1 VTPRLIL
8 TPAISLV
15 LALVTANARAAGED
29 GAYGRLA
36 ADLGLELGAG
46 PALGEGGPSLLVEA
60 AAVYLATAGGYARY
74 IDTLGSQG
82 AIASRSIAAG
92 VWMRP
97 LFLARFA
104 SNYEHGPARLDLL
117 LDSLGLGLG
126 VFWTAPQTSGFERDP
141 GLELSLGLDLPVLAS
156 ATGPFLGL
164 RGALR
169 LRPRDLTGPRDLL
182 ASGAFVALTF
192 AWHHLVGPSVVDA
205 GDTRAR

>member
-1 VTPRLIL
+1 MPRLAM
-8 TPAISLV
+8 TPAAF
-15 LALVTANARAAGED
+15 LALSLISTSARAAGED

-36 ADLGLELGAG
+36 ADLALELAAG
-46 PALGEGGPSLLVEA
+46 PAFAEGGPSLLVEA

-74 IDTLGSQG
+74 IDGLGSPG
-82 AIASRSIAAG
+82 PIASRSIAAG

-104 SNYEHGPARLDLL
+104 SNHERGPARLDLL

-126 VFWTAPQTSGFERDP
+126 AFWAAPQTSGLARDP
-141 GLELSLGLDLPVLAS
+141 GLELSFGLDLPIVAS
-156 ATGPFLGL
+156 ATGPFIGL

-169 LRPRDLTGPRDLL
+169 LRPRDLTAESRDLL

-192 AWHHLVGPSVVDA
+192 AWHHLVGPSIVDA
-205 GDTRAR
+205 GDARAR